1 MASLPRKAHIGE
13 DFKSYTTSAINRI
26 IDYLHAMRLRPGNGI
41 SIRESPSGVT
51 IELEKQPGDTPQ
63 AIGNVGSYGIE
74 ATVVGSTALISL
86 VSGGTS
92 NSFSMV
98 PSGDTSFSAGANGE
112 LIVNTTGSGV
122 SLFPNYTTIA
132 TSYNFTTG
140 VGYSGNRNCWLMGYI
155 YIGYDMFT
163 SSYPVATINAYLGGG
178 AYTHQT
184 LISANIGHTEGGAE
198 IYFPV
203 CVPMPA
209 NQIFYF
215 DVLVGSSSLVTFDHI
230 ALYSIDASPVTVSTH
245 TIS

>member
-63 AIGNVGSYGIE
+63 AIGDGGGASGLV
-74 ATVVGSTALISL
+74 ATVSGNTASVA
-86 VSGGTS
+86 VSGSSSLPIVAGQNVTITGGT
-92 NSFSMV
+92 
-98 PSGDTSFSAGANGE
+98 NGE
-112 LIVNTTGSGV
+112 VIINTTGSGV

-163 SSYPVATINAYLGGG
+163 RSYPVATINAYLGGG

-215 DVLVGSSSLVTFDHI
+215 DVLVSSSSLVTFDHI
-230 ALYSIDASPVTVSTH
+230 ALYSNDTSPVTVSTH